1 VYESGV
7 EGDGVNKIKVHLDK
21 KTSSS
26 YEIYIGT
33 DIIERMALLFTK
45 QRWGNRYFMITDSTV
60 AALHGQ
66 RVQGVF
72 TTQGLTIDMIAFPA
86 GEAAKD
92 IGTILKI
99 CDQMLGLGAD
109 RTAALIALGG
119 GVVGDISGFVASIYM
134 RGIPYLQIPTT
145 LLAQVDSSVG
155 GKTGIDLSRGKNIL
169 GTFYQPKG
177 VFIDLAFLK
186 TLPLPEL
193 RNGLAEVI
201 KYGVIEDPDLFGIL
215 ESKAEEINSLDL
227 DLLQEIV
234 IKSCRIKK
242 GIVEIDEHERSV
254 RRILNFGHT
263 IGHAIEAE
271 SGYAITHGDA
281 VAMGM
286 VTAAVISERLH
297 HLPAGDRE
305 RIIALIRAIG
315 LPNTIPPHL
324 TPAGIYARL
333 YGDKK
338 KAGDTLHFVL
348 LKKIGTAFVTSA
360 VPEEL
365 IKETIKGLQA

>member
-7 EGDGVNKIKVHLDK
+7 GDRGVNKIKVHLDK

-33 DIIERMALLFTK
+33 GMIERMALLFAK
-45 QRWGNRYFMITDSTV
+45 QRWGSRYFMITDSTV
-60 AALHGQ
+60 AALYGQ
-66 RVQGVF
+66 QVQGVF
-72 TTQGLTIDMIAFPA
+72 TTRGLTIDMIAFPA

-92 IGTILKI
+92 IATIRSI
-99 CDQMLGLGAD
+99 GDQLLGLGAD
-109 RTAALIALGG
+109 RTSALIALGG
-119 GVVGDISGFVASIYM
+119 GVVGDIAGFVASIYM

-145 LLAQVDSSVG
+145 LLAQVDSSIG

-186 TLPLPEL
+186 TLPTSEL
-193 RNGLAEVI
+193 RTGLAEVI
-201 KYGVIEDPDLFGIL
+201 KYGIIEDPELFGIL
-215 ESKAEEINSLDL
+215 ESKAEAITSLDL
-227 DLLQEIV
+227 DLLQEVV
-234 IKSCRIKK
+234 IRSCHIKK
-242 GIVEIDEHERSV
+242 GIVEIDEHEKGV

-281 VAMGM
+281 IAMGM
-286 VTAAVISERLH
+286 VAAAIISERLH

-305 RIIALIRAIG
+305 RIIALIRALG
-315 LPNTIPPHL
+315 LPVSIPSHL

-348 LKKIGTAFVTSA
+348 LRKIGTPFVTSA
-360 VPEEL
+360 VPEGL
-365 IKETIKGLQA
+365 IKETIQGLLA